1 MGPRVCVCVCCTSI
15 QMRQSPTYKVEK
27 NVHTR
32 KLFLDENNWIEFQK
46 KKLQVPRLLMGNEQ
60 RVAVKQSGTV
70 GLSRLSPAM
79 SLPAH
84 NMGKGKRSKN
94 RQPKRRKRKRETLRR
109 TPRSLEVS
117 LSLSLDDGSG
127 LARRFCRL
135 RFFSSSSSSSPFL
148 TFSSLVVDGGPLDV
162 WWLASPSFL
171 SFHPLLEP
179 AYLFRLYT
187 CASQE
192 EE

>member
-1 MGPRVCVCVCCTSI
+1 
-15 QMRQSPTYKVEK
+15 
-27 NVHTR
+27 
-32 KLFLDENNWIEFQK
+32 
-46 KKLQVPRLLMGNEQ
+46 
-60 RVAVKQSGTV
+60 
-70 GLSRLSPAM
+70 
-79 SLPAH
+79 
-84 NMGKGKRSKN
+84 MGKGKRSKN
-94 RQPKRRKRKRETLRR
+94 RQPKRRKRKKRDLKENPKKFRGL
-109 TPRSLEVS
+109 S

-148 TFSSLVVDGGPLDV
+148 TFSSLFVDGGPLDV

>member
-1 MGPRVCVCVCCTSI
+1 
-15 QMRQSPTYKVEK
+15 
-27 NVHTR
+27 
-32 KLFLDENNWIEFQK
+32 
-46 KKLQVPRLLMGNEQ
+46 MGNEQ

-94 RQPKRRKRKRETLRR
+94 RQPKRRKRKKRDLKENPKKFRGL
-109 TPRSLEVS
+109 S

-148 TFSSLVVDGGPLDV
+148 TFSSLFVDGGPLDV